1 MRTIFR
7 RLTQSLI
14 ISILSVIVLGCS
26 AYAVN
31 IDATVPAS
39 LPITVSSDGAVTT
52 ATNAAIHNYGS
63 SPIFVSS
70 INVTAENGWSLATKD
85 AAVSASIGAKVISMG
100 FNGSWMDAS
109 GAVDTSGFDRI
120 SSSGTLNLSYDAKTP
135 GVVTAESSSTAAT
148 ATFVVGL
155 PSAPTMASGSS
166 WYKSTENR
174 NTITKITFMDSYTP
188 STEADET
195 WFADE
200 NNNGDITCYRTGTEI
215 IIAGNGAGKIKANAD
230 SSHMFSF
237 SSYDSEF
244 RKLTSI
250 DNISLLDT
258 TGVTQMRAMFYNC
271 QSLASL
277 NVSNFNMSNVV
288 NTRYMFS
295 NCSSLISSDVSH
307 WDVSNINNMYEMFWR
322 CENLKNL
329 DVSNWD
335 TSSVKDM
342 GGMFYFCNSLTT
354 LNVSGW
360 NTSNVTDMS
369 FMFADCSG
377 LTSLDVSKWNTAN
390 VTNMKELFHDCS
402 SLTVLDVSKWNTS
415 KTTNM
420 CALFWHCDSLI
431 NADVSDWN
439 TSNVTDFSLIFSNC
453 GKLTTLDVSHFDTSN
468 AIDMSQMFYSC
479 GGLTNL
485 DVSSFNTSKVTST
498 GSMFF
503 GCNGLSNIDVS
514 NFDTA
519 NVTNMAQMFYSCSGL
534 TILDLSNFDTSNVT
548 TMYRMFFDD
557 SSLTTIYASN
567 KWSIDALTSSE
578 SMFYNCIKLKGDIA
592 YTSGYTDKTYA
603 KIHEGYL
610 TDREQ
615 PATLAAGPSWYK
627 SEQNRNTITKITFMD
642 SYTPASYD
650 EKWAADVDGTGDIT
664 CYRTGTEIII
674 AGNGAGKIKANADSR
689 FLFSVSDSSSNGT
702 GKIKAN
708 ADSRSLFPEI
718 HFPSTFTNLTSIE
731 NLALLDTANVTNMSS
746 MFIGCS
752 DLTSLDLSHFNTANV
767 TNISGMFNSCND
779 LTSLNL
785 SNFNTANVTDM
796 SFMFSFCSGLTSLDV
811 SNFDTANVTNMSS
824 MFDSCRGLTSLDVSN
839 FDTANVTRMDYM
851 FDSCRGLT
859 SLNLSNFNTAN
870 VTDMSFMFSFCS
882 GLTSLDVS
890 NFDTANVT
898 DMGTM
903 FYSCSGLTT
912 IYAGDAWNTDKV
924 TYSNYMFEN
933 CEKLKGAIS
942 YDTSKTD
949 ATYANWTTGYF
960 TYKAASTKT
969 LSLNIDS
976 NSGAVTSYDVSTNP
990 ISRFRAFLDWSDTAN
1005 VA

>member
-1 MRTIFR
+1 MRTTFR

-14 ISILSVIVLGCS
+14 ISILTVIVLGCS
-26 AYAVN
+26 AYAAN

-39 LPITVSSDGAVTT
+39 LPITVSSDGVVKT

-85 AAVSASIGAKVISMG
+85 AAASASIGAKVISMG

-120 SSSGTLNLSYDAKTP
+120 SSSDTLNLSYDAKAP

-174 NTITKITFMDSYTP
+174 NTITKITFMDSYMP
-188 STEADET
+188 SAEANET

-237 SSYDSEF
+237 SAYDSEF

-288 NTRYMFS
+288 NTRYMFF
-295 NCSSLISSDVSH
+295 NCSSLTVLDVSH

-335 TSSVKDM
+335 TSSVRDM

-360 NTSNVTDMS
+360 NTSNVTDMGL
-369 FMFADCSG
+369 MFADCSG

-390 VTNMKELFHDCS
+390 VTNMKELFYDCS

-498 GSMFF
+498 SSMFF

-610 TDREQ
+610 TYKGLT
-615 PATLAAGPSWYK
+615 ATLAAGSSWYK
-627 SEQNRNTITKITFMD
+627 SSENRNTITKITFMD

-650 EKWAADVDGTGDIT
+650 EKWAADVKGTGDIT
-664 CYRTGTEIII
+664 CYRTGAEIII
-674 AGNGAGKIKANADSR
+674 AGNGAGKIKANADSSY
-689 FLFSVSDSSSNGT
+689 LFSYSSGSSEFE
-702 GKIKAN
+702 K
-708 ADSRSLFPEI
+708 
-718 HFPSTFTNLTSIE
+718 LTSIE
-731 NLALLDTANVTNMSS
+731 NLALLDTSDVTNMGT
-746 MFIGCS
+746 MFCNCRG
-752 DLTSLDLSHFNTANV
+752 LTSLDLSNFDTANV
-767 TNISGMFNSCND
+767 TSMCGMFFGCMG
-779 LTSLNL
+779 LTSLDV
-785 SNFNTANVTDM
+785 SHFDTAKVTDM
-796 SFMFSFCSGLTSLDV
+796 YTMFFNCRDLTSLDV
-811 SNFDTANVTNMSS
+811 SNFNTTNVTS
-824 MFDSCRGLTSLDVSN
+824 MRL
-839 FDTANVTRMDYM
+839 M
-851 FDSCRGLT
+851 F
-859 SLNLSNFNTAN
+859 N
-870 VTDMSFMFSFCS
+870 
-882 GLTSLDVS
+882 
-890 NFDTANVT
+890 
-898 DMGTM
+898 
-903 FYSCSGLTT
+903 SCSNLTT
-912 IYAGDAWNTDKV
+912 IYAGDNWNTDKV
-924 TYSNYMFEN
+924 TNSSDMFGDLFGLGTV
-933 CEKLKGAIS
+933 LKGDIAFNS
-942 YDTSKTD
+942 AYTD
-949 ATYANWTTGYF
+949 KTYAKTSGGYL

-969 LSLNIDS
+969 LSLNIDPT
-976 NSGAVTSYDVSTNP
+976 SGAVTSYDVSMAP

>member
-85 AAVSASIGAKVISMG
+85 AAASASIGAKVISMG

-811 SNFDTANVTNMSS
+811 SNFDTANVT
-824 MFDSCRGLTSLDVSN
+824 
-839 FDTANVTRMDYM
+839 
-851 FDSCRGLT
+851 
-859 SLNLSNFNTAN
+859 
-870 VTDMSFMFSFCS
+870 
-882 GLTSLDVS
+882 
-890 NFDTANVT
+890 